1 MLALKLKAA
10 VKNSIAPSLSLS
22 QRIVCRAAF
31 DWIQASEEKA
41 LDFNPAVDAMNAFR
55 IATLIVFGA
64 NVLTIG
70 GLSKRWELDGWED
83 WRIFIEAG
91 HLGKA
96 LIPTDWSQSAS
107 KAIPDRLRPTPTP
120 LSEQEL
126 TEKHELI
133 RSWHWKKKVDCEWEV
148 ERNQREAER
157 LEWETRRKALGK
169 RICGQTFAPNSQVYN

>member
-133 RSWHWKKKVDCEWEV
+133 RSWHWKKKVDREWEV

-169 RICGQTFAPNSQVYN
+169 RIW